1 MEKKET
7 KKKVKRHSGM
17 FQKGNKARTIHSQK
31 QKQSKKILDETEK
44 LQQQIYN
51 ASLRQILEKLEAQE
65 LSSGD
70 LIRVNST
77 VAEFVNPKVKVGRAK
92 KVNPQDNIDDLLNAL
107 TED

>member
-1 MEKKET
+1 ME

-17 FQKGNKARTIHSQK
+17 FQKGNTARQDYAKKKRESK
-31 QKQSKKILDETEK
+31 QILNETEK

-77 VAEFVNPKVKVGRAK
+77 VAEFVNPKVKVGRPK
-92 KVNPQDNIDDLLNAL
+92 KVNPQDNIEDIMNAL
-107 TED
+107 ESED

>member
-1 MEKKET
+1 MARK
-7 KKKVKRHSGM
+7 GQ
-17 FQKGNKARTIHSQK
+17 FQKGNTARADWAKKRRESK
-31 QKQSKKILDETEK
+31 QILNETEK

-77 VAEFVNPKVKVGRAK
+77 VAEFVNPKVKVGRPK

-107 TED
+107 KED